1 MLLHHALIDLRQR
14 RRSSSSS
21 QNSKEGSPRSSM
33 SKFNP
38 LSGLSDKQRE
48 AQDRKNRYELLVS
61 RLVRLHWDQSHLAK
75 VKAEYKDKYED
86 YVEDDVDE
94 YVEKGEFREFCLAL
108 LTPQKG

>member
-38 LSGLSDKQRE
+38 LSGLTDKQRE

-75 VKAEYKDKYED
+75 VKAEYRHKYD
-86 YVEDDVDE
+86 NYVEDDVDE
-94 YVEKGEFREFCLAL
+94 FVEAGEVQGFCFAL
-108 LTPQKG
+108 